1 MDTADTRTICIVE
14 DDEAVRASPRLL
26 LETAG
31 YRVVDFASA
40 EAFLAARDVDA
51 NLLVLDLNM
60 RGLTGL
66 ELLELLR
73 ARGCHIPAIVATANY
88 ARLEARY
95 HKAGVLAVLTKPTSS
110 KLLLAWIA
118 KALPRG

>member
-14 DDEAVRASPRLL
+14 DDEAVRASTRLL

-88 ARLEARY
+88 ARLETRY
-95 HKAGVLAVLTKPTSS
+95 RKAGVLAVLIKPASS